1 MASGQSSTLFGT
13 FPTGA
18 ARALC
23 RTLTFSAIPLSFLHP
38 GDLAPRH
45 MLAPKRRQTIRR
57 RNVIQGDSLMSPAE
71 LHADSIVIDGLII
84 AKWNRELFEDMRKG
98 GLTAANCTVSV
109 WEGFQA
115 TINSIV
121 ASQKLIREN
130 SDLVLPV
137 RTTADIRKA
146 KEQGKTGILFG
157 FQNAHAFEDQLGYVE
172 IFKQLGVGIVQMC
185 YNTQNLVGT
194 GCYERDG
201 GLSGFGREIV
211 AEMNRVGVMCDL
223 SHVGSRTSEEV
234 ILESKK
240 PVCYSHCLPSG
251 LKEHPRNKSDAELK
265 FIADHGGFVGVT
277 MFAPFLAKGID
288 ATIDDYAEAIEY
300 TMNLVGEDAI
310 GIGTD
315 FTQGHGQDFFEYL
328 THDKGYARRL
338 TSFGKI
344 INPLGIRTVGEFPNL
359 TETLLKRG
367 HPERM
372 VRKIMG
378 ENWVNVLKDVWGE

>member
-1 MASGQSSTLFGT
+1 MT
-13 FPTGA
+13 
-18 ARALC
+18 
-23 RTLTFSAIPLSFLHP
+23 
-38 GDLAPRH
+38 
-45 MLAPKRRQTIRR
+45 
-57 RNVIQGDSLMSPAE
+57 PAE
-71 LHADSIVIDGLII
+71 LHQDAIVIDGLVI
-84 AKWNRELFEDMRKG
+84 AKWNRELFEDMRRG

-115 TINSIV
+115 TVDNIV
-121 ASQKLIREN
+121 RSNALMAES
-130 SDLVLPV
+130 SDLVRPV
-137 RTTADIRKA
+137 RTAADISRA
-146 KEQGKTGILFG
+146 KEEGKTGIIYG
-157 FQNAHAFEDQLGYVE
+157 FQNAHAFEDQIGYVE

-211 AEMNRVGVMCDL
+211 AEMNRVGIMCDL
-223 SHVGSRTSEEV
+223 SHVGETTSREV
-234 ILESKK
+234 IEASEK

-277 MFAPFLAKGID
+277 MFTPFLRAGVD
-288 ATIDDYAEAIEY
+288 ATVDDYVEAIEY
-300 TMNLVGEDAI
+300 VMNIVGEDAI

-315 FTQGHGQDFFEYL
+315 FTQGHDQAFFEWL

-338 TSFGKI
+338 TRFGKI
-344 INPLGIRTVGEFPNL
+344 INPEGIRTIGEFGNL
-359 TETLLKRG
+359 TEALSRRG
-367 HPERM
+367 FSEAQ

-378 ENWVNVLKDVWGE
+378 ENWVRVLRDVWGE

>member
-1 MASGQSSTLFGT
+1 MSPAS
-13 FPTGA
+13 
-18 ARALC
+18 
-23 RTLTFSAIPLSFLHP
+23 
-38 GDLAPRH
+38 
-45 MLAPKRRQTIRR
+45 
-57 RNVIQGDSLMSPAE
+57 SPAE

-109 WEGFQA
+109 WEGFKA
-115 TINSIV
+115 TCDNIA

-130 SDLVLPV
+130 SDLVMPV
-137 RTTADIRKA
+137 RTTADIRRA

-172 IFKQLGVGIVQMC
+172 IFKQLGVGIVQLC

-201 GLSGFGREIV
+201 GLSGFGREVV
-211 AEMNRVGVMCDL
+211 AEMNRVGIMCDL
-223 SHVGSRTSEEV
+223 SHVGSKTSEEV

-240 PVCYSHCLPSG
+240 PVTYSHCLPLG

-288 ATIDDYAEAIEY
+288 STIDDYAEAIEY
-300 TMNLVGEDAI
+300 VMNIVGEDAI

-315 FTQGHGQDFFEYL
+315 FTQGHGQEFFEYL

-338 TSFGKI
+338 TNFGKI

-367 HPERM
+367 HSERV

-378 ENWVNVLKDVWGE
+378 ENWMSVLADVWGE

>member
-1 MASGQSSTLFGT
+1 MT
-13 FPTGA
+13 
-18 ARALC
+18 AR
-23 RTLTFSAIPLSFLHP
+23 
-38 GDLAPRH
+38 
-45 MLAPKRRQTIRR
+45 
-57 RNVIQGDSLMSPAE
+57 E
-71 LHADSIVIDGLII
+71 LHDDAIVIDGLII
-84 AKWNRELFEDMRKG
+84 AKWNRELFEDMRRG
-98 GLTAANCTVSV
+98 GLTTANCTVSV

-115 TINSIV
+115 TVDNIV
-121 ASQKLIREN
+121 KSNALMAEC
-130 SDLVLPV
+130 SDLVRPV
-137 RTTADIRKA
+137 RTTADISRA
-146 KEQGKTGILFG
+146 KEEGRTGIIYG
-157 FQNAHAFEDQLGYVE
+157 FQNAHAFEDQIGYVE

-223 SHVGSRTSEEV
+223 SHVGAKTSEEV

-251 LKEHPRNKSDAELK
+251 LKEHPRNKSDEELR

-277 MFAPFLAKGID
+277 MFTPFLRAGVD
-288 ATIDDYAEAIEY
+288 ATVDDYVEAIEY
-300 TMNLVGEDAI
+300 VMNLVGEDAI

-315 FTQGHGQDFFEYL
+315 FTQGHGQDFFEWL

-344 INPLGIRTVGEFPNL
+344 INPDGIRTIGEFPNL
-359 TETLLKRG
+359 TEALLRRG
-367 HPERM
+367 FSEQQ

-378 ENWVNVLKDVWGE
+378 ENWVRVLKDVWGS